1 MEVNNQTQ
9 LGNAKDYIRKE
20 ILRALAEHNTEH
32 SFKYDSYDDKWE
44 IRFDTMLYG
53 YRQGIIMLMDYPDYR
68 VFQDYTD
75 NLVHKLLMAMKEE
88 EEDEQA

>member
-1 MEVNNQTQ
+1 MELNNPTQ

-32 SFKYDSYDDKWE
+32 SFKYDSYSDKWE
-44 IRFDTMLYG
+44 IRFNTMLYG

-68 VFQDYTD
+68 VFENYTD
-75 NLVHKLLMAMKEE
+75 NLVHKLLMAMEE
-88 EEDEQA
+88 EEDEDE